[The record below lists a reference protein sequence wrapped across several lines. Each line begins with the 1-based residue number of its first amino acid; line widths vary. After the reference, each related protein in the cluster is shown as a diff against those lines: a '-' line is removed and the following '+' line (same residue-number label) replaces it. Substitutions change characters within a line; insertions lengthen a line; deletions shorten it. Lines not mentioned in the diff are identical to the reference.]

1 MFLRR
6 HGVFS
11 ILRTCPSDDVV
22 SYVITN
28 YRSHRI
34 AATNSVANQNNGHV
48 LLGVPT
54 TGGHDGPGVVFN
66 NVLIQR
72 RVVAPGHAREA
83 RIPGRGDD
91 FLGEQSGS

>member
-1 MFLRR
+1 MYSLR
-6 HGVFS
+6 VFS
-11 ILRTCPSDDVV
+11 SDDVI
-22 SYVITN
+22 SYDITC

-72 RVVAPGHAREA
+72 RVVALGHTREA
-83 RIPGRGDD
+83 RIPGGGDD
-91 FLGEQSGS
+91 FLGEQSSS